1 MQNKLNAIY
10 GGNAPT
16 PPVELAVEE
25 DEEEKDTDVLDM
37 VTDGLNGTDGNS
49 TAEPEEDVVKP
60 PMPPWYLPNP
70 WAVR

>member
-1 MQNKLNAIY
+1 
-10 GGNAPT
+10 
-16 PPVELAVEE
+16 VELAVEE
-25 DEEEKDTDVLDM
+25 EEEEKDTDVLDM